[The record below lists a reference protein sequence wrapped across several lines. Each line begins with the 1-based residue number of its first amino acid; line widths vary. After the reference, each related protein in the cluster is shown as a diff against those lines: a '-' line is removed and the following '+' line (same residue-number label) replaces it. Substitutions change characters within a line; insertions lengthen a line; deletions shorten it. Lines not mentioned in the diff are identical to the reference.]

1 MRFASQY
8 VFCSFFSAA
17 RRTNGESAAAVIG
30 LFARTPTPRSGAA
43 ELAPL
48 KQSSP
53 FSLLGCRPLCPIN
66 AVCFAICFLLLIK
79 GRLLQ
84 CSEACFCP
92 FFFAAR
98 RTNQEAPS
106 SFPDKCGFA
115 SQYVFCSFFSTA
127 RRTNGES
134 AAAVIGLFA
143 RSPTRRLFC
152 FAAKYLLFVIFAPIY
167 SAYCKKMAYNFCFL

>member
-1 MRFASQY
+1 MRFCFAIC
-8 VFCSFFSAA
+8 FCSFFSAA

-53 FSLLGCRPLCPIN
+53 FSLLGCRPHFPIN

-84 CSEACFCP
+84 CSEACFC
-92 FFFAAR
+92 
-98 RTNQEAPS
+98 
-106 SFPDKCGFA
+106 
-115 SQYVFCSFFSTA
+115 SFFSTA

-143 RSPTRRLFC
+143 RTPPRRLFC

>member
-1 MRFASQY
+1 MKHVFVHSSQQREERTKKRRRGYRAIRSDADAS
-8 VFCSFFSAA
+8 FGGC
-17 RRTNGESAAAVIG
+17 G
-30 LFARTPTPRSGAA
+30 RSGAA

-53 FSLLGCRPLCPIN
+53 FSLLGCRPRCPIN

-84 CSEACFCP
+84 CSEACFC
-92 FFFAAR
+92 
-98 RTNQEAPS
+98 
-106 SFPDKCGFA
+106 
-115 SQYVFCSFFSTA
+115 SFFSTA

-143 RSPTRRLFC
+143 RTPPRRLFC

>member
-1 MRFASQY
+1 MSLWVACRQRLFGRYSVFLFCCRPHFPINAVCFAIC
-8 VFCSFFSAA
+8 FLFILLCSEKNEP
-17 RRTNGESAAAVIG
+17 RSAAAVIG

-43 ELAPL
+43 ELALL

-53 FSLLGCRPLCPIN
+53 FSLLGCRPRCPIN

-84 CSEACFCP
+84 CSEACFC
-92 FFFAAR
+92 
-98 RTNQEAPS
+98 
-106 SFPDKCGFA
+106 
-115 SQYVFCSFFSTA
+115 SFFSTA

-143 RSPTRRLFC
+143 RTPPRRLFC